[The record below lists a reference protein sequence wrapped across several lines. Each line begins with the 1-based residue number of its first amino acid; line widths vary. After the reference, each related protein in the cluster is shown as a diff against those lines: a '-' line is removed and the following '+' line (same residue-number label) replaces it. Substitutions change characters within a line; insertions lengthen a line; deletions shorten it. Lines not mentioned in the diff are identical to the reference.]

1 MVNDESLESITD
13 LFLLPVAYL
22 NRWKL
27 PGADELE
34 DHLVRIRK
42 VFGATC
48 SHSFI
53 AVFPSSLWPQRGF
66 QITSIVRSSFSS
78 SLRKL
83 YIKQI
88 SSNQP
93 VPLYFSRP
101 ALISP

>member
-42 VFGATC
+42 VFGANLLSQLHRCFLIFSLATARFPDNE
-48 SHSFI
+48 HSQKLLFI
-53 AVFPSSLWPQRGF
+53 KS
-66 QITSIVRSSFSS
+66 
-78 SLRKL
+78 
-83 YIKQI
+83 
-88 SSNQP
+88 
-93 VPLYFSRP
+93 
-101 ALISP
+101 